1 MFKFEIGQ
9 EVYVIHRVKNSKGV
23 NKWHIAN
30 GKRKILDIKDQY
42 IFEQKPLKAKE
53 KDVFETYEEE
63 ENQCEYSNYWGK
75 YHKNINF
82 RGRRKKK

>member
-9 EVYVIHRVKNSKGV
+9 EVYVIHRVKNNKGV

-42 IFEQKPLKAKE
+42 IFEQKAFK
-53 KDVFETYEEE
+53 
-63 ENQCEYSNYWGK
+63 GK
-75 YHKNINF
+75 RERCI
-82 RGRRKKK
+82 